1 MNWSTDKT
9 KRNAMKNIFRS
20 FILVFLLSVIV
31 PFAAPSLNPVLAQE
45 QNDPNCIRE
54 VNENSDIWQFRESYV
69 PKKYFPTP
77 EYMVFV
83 DMGVLILILLTGLF
97 LVIKRKPSRYINLLA
112 IFTLVYL
119 GLIRGGCI
127 CPVGVIT
134 NVTIGMITP
143 KLVGLVTLI
152 IFIAPLIIALFAGRV
167 FCSSGCPL
175 GAVQHIFYKKKKHIQ
190 LPPLVNNI
198 VRVVPVLILIATV
211 YFAIKST
218 YFLACQLEPYKAL
231 FFTGK
236 VWFEQ
241 IVGLISGNPM
251 EPKFLSAFGIFSW
264 SYLAVILVIGY
275 WIPRPFCRL
284 LCPYGVLVGFVS
296 IFSFKPRRID
306 AEKCTLCTACQ
317 KICPTQ
323 SIVIDRK
330 NKVTKLSNYNC
341 VQCNL
346 CSDTCKFKAI

>member
-1 MNWSTDKT
+1 
-9 KRNAMKNIFRS
+9 MKHIIKIVTLFVTLTL
-20 FILVFLLSVIV
+20 FVPTLSSVN
-31 PFAAPSLNPVLAQE
+31 SLFAQE
-45 QNDPNCIRE
+45 QCNSNCIRE
-54 VNENSDIWQFRESYV
+54 VDENSDVWQFRESYV
-69 PKKYFPTP
+69 PKQYHPTP

-83 DMGVLILILLTGLF
+83 DMGILILIMLAGLLF
-97 LVIKRKPSRYINLLA
+97 VIKRKPSRYITILA
-112 IFTLVYL
+112 IITLAYL

-152 IFIAPLIIALFAGRV
+152 VFISPLVIALVAGRV

-175 GAVQHIFYKKKKHIQ
+175 GAVQHLFYKKRKHIQ
-190 LPPLVNNI
+190 LPLIVNKI
-198 VRVVPVLILIATV
+198 VRVIPILILVATL

-218 YFLACQLEPYKAL
+218 YFLACRLEPYKAL

-236 VWFEQ
+236 IWFEQ
-241 IVGLISGNPM
+241 AAGLIFGNPM

-264 SYLAVILVIGY
+264 SYLAIVLIVGY

-284 LCPYGVLVGFVS
+284 LCPYGVLVGVVS
-296 IFSFKPRRID
+296 IFSLNPRRID
-306 AEKCTLCTACQ
+306 KEKCTLCTACQ

-330 NKVTKLSNYNC
+330 NTITKLSNYNC

-346 CSDTCKFKAI
+346 CSDTCKTNAI

>member
-1 MNWSTDKT
+1 
-9 KRNAMKNIFRS
+9 MKQIIKIVTIIVTLTLF
-20 FILVFLLSVIV
+20 VPALSSVN
-31 PFAAPSLNPVLAQE
+31 SLFAQE
-45 QNDPNCIRE
+45 QSDPNCIRE
-54 VNENSDIWQFRESYV
+54 VDENSDVWQFRESYV
-69 PKKYFPTP
+69 PKQYHPTP

-83 DMGVLILILLTGLF
+83 DMGILILIMLAGLLF
-97 LVIKRKPSRYINLLA
+97 VIKRKPSLYITILA
-112 IFTLVYL
+112 IITLTYL

-152 IFIAPLIIALFAGRV
+152 VFISPLLIALVAGRI

-175 GAVQHIFYKKKKHIQ
+175 GAVQHLFYKKRKHIQ
-190 LPPLVNNI
+190 LPLVVNKI
-198 VRVVPVLILIATV
+198 VRVIPILILVATV

-236 VWFEQ
+236 TWFEQ
-241 IVGLISGNPM
+241 VAGLIFGNPM

-264 SYLAVILVIGY
+264 SYLVIVLIIGY

-284 LCPYGVLVGFVS
+284 LCPYGVLVGVVS
-296 IFSFKPRRID
+296 VFSLKPRRID
-306 AEKCTLCTACQ
+306 KEKCTLCTACQ

-330 NKVTKLSNYNC
+330 NKITKLSNYNC

-346 CSDTCKFKAI
+346 CSDTCKTNAI

>member
-1 MNWSTDKT
+1 
-9 KRNAMKNIFRS
+9 MKQIIKIVTL
-20 FILVFLLSVIV
+20 ILTLTLFV
-31 PFAAPSLNPVLAQE
+31 PSLSSVNSLYAQE
-45 QNDPNCIRE
+45 QSDPNCIRE
-54 VNENSDIWQFRESYV
+54 VDENSDVWQFRESYV
-69 PKKYFPTP
+69 PKQYHPTP

-83 DMGVLILILLTGLF
+83 DMGILILIMLAGLLF
-97 LVIKRKPSRYINLLA
+97 VIKRKPSRYITILA
-112 IFTLVYL
+112 IITLAYL

-152 IFIAPLIIALFAGRV
+152 VFISPLIIALVAGRV

-175 GAVQHIFYKKKKHIQ
+175 GAVQHLFYKKRKHFQ
-190 LPPLVNNI
+190 LPLIINKI
-198 VRVVPVLILIATV
+198 VRVIPILILVATV

-236 VWFEQ
+236 TWFEQ
-241 IVGLISGNPM
+241 VAGLVFGNPM

-264 SYLAVILVIGY
+264 SYLAIVLIIGY

-284 LCPYGVLVGFVS
+284 LCPYGVLVGVVS
-296 IFSFKPRRID
+296 VFSLKPRRID
-306 AEKCTLCTACQ
+306 KEKCTLCTACQ

-330 NKVTKLSNYNC
+330 NKITKLSNYNC

-346 CSDTCKFKAI
+346 CSDACKFKAI

>member
-1 MNWSTDKT
+1 MDKT
-9 KRNAMKNIFRS
+9 KIRAMKNIFKS
-20 FILVFLLSVIV
+20 LILVFLLSVVAPYAV
-31 PFAAPSLNPVLAQE
+31 PSINLAVAQE
-45 QNDPNCIRE
+45 KSDPNCIRE

-97 LVIKRKPSRYINLLA
+97 LVIKRKPSRYIKFLA

-143 KLVGLVTLI
+143 KLVGMVTLI
-152 IFIAPLIIALFAGRV
+152 VFIAPLIIALFAGRV

-198 VRVVPVLILIATV
+198 VRVVPVLILIATI

-264 SYLAVILVIGY
+264 SYLAVILIIGY

-296 IFSFKPRRID
+296 MFSLKPRRID
-306 AEKCTLCTACQ
+306 SEKCTLCTACQ

-346 CSDTCKFKAI
+346 CSDTCKFKAV

>member
-1 MNWSTDKT
+1 MNWSMDKT
-9 KRNAMKNIFRS
+9 KIRAMKSIFKS
-20 FILVFLLSVIV
+20 LILVFLLSVVAPYAV
-31 PFAAPSLNPVLAQE
+31 PSINPAVAQE
-45 QNDPNCIRE
+45 KNDPNCIRE

-97 LVIKRKPSRYINLLA
+97 LVIKRKPSRYIKFLA

-143 KLVGLVTLI
+143 KLVGMVTLI
-152 IFIAPLIIALFAGRV
+152 VFIAPLIIALFAGRV

-190 LPPLVNNI
+190 LPAWLNNI
-198 VRVVPVLILIATV
+198 VRVVPVLILIATI

-264 SYLAVILVIGY
+264 SYLAVILIIGY

-284 LCPYGVLVGFVS
+284 LLPLRSAGG
-296 IFSFKPRRID
+296 
-306 AEKCTLCTACQ
+306 
-317 KICPTQ
+317 ICLN
-323 SIVIDRK
+323 VF
-330 NKVTKLSNYNC
+330 L
-341 VQCNL
+341 
-346 CSDTCKFKAI
+346 

>member
-1 MNWSTDKT
+1 
-9 KRNAMKNIFRS
+9 MKQIIKIVTIIVTLTLF
-20 FILVFLLSVIV
+20 VPALSSVN
-31 PFAAPSLNPVLAQE
+31 SLFAQE
-45 QNDPNCIRE
+45 QSDPNCIRE
-54 VNENSDIWQFRESYV
+54 VDENSDVWQFRESYV
-69 PKKYFPTP
+69 PKQYHPTP

-83 DMGVLILILLTGLF
+83 DMGILILIMLAGLLF
-97 LVIKRKPSRYINLLA
+97 VIKRKPSRYITILA
-112 IFTLVYL
+112 IITLTYL

-152 IFIAPLIIALFAGRV
+152 VFISPLLIALVAGRI

-175 GAVQHIFYKKKKHIQ
+175 GAVQHLFYKKRKHIQ
-190 LPPLVNNI
+190 LPLVVNKI
-198 VRVVPVLILIATV
+198 VRVIPILILVATV

-236 VWFEQ
+236 TWFEQ
-241 IVGLISGNPM
+241 VAGLVFGNPM

-264 SYLAVILVIGY
+264 SYLVIVLIIGY

-284 LCPYGVLVGFVS
+284 LCPYGVLVGVVS
-296 IFSFKPRRID
+296 VFSLKPRRID
-306 AEKCTLCTACQ
+306 KEKCTLCTACQ

-330 NKVTKLSNYNC
+330 NKITKLSNYNC

-346 CSDTCKFKAI
+346 CSDTCKTNAI

>member
-1 MNWSTDKT
+1 MNLSMNKT
-9 KRNAMKNIFRS
+9 KVADMRNLLKSIT
-20 FILVFLLSVIV
+20 LVLLLSVVV
-31 PFAAPSLNPVLAQE
+31 PFVYPSIAAVYAQE
-45 QNDPNCIRE
+45 QSDPNCIRE
-54 VNENSDIWQFRESYV
+54 VDENSDVWQFRESYV
-69 PKKYFPTP
+69 PKKYNPTP

-83 DMGVLILILLTGLF
+83 DLAVLILIMLAGMFFVL
-97 LVIKRKPSRYINLLA
+97 KRKHSRYIKFLA

-143 KLVGLVTLI
+143 KLVGLATLLV
-152 IFIAPLIIALFAGRV
+152 FISPLVIAFFAGRV

-175 GAVQHIFYKKKKHIQ
+175 GAVQHIFYKKRKHI
-190 LPPLVNNI
+190 LLPLVVNKI
-198 VRVVPVLILIATV
+198 VRVVPILILVATI

-231 FFTGK
+231 FFTGH

-241 IVGLISGNPM
+241 IVALISGNPM

-264 SYLAVILVIGY
+264 SYLALILVVGY

-296 IFSFKPRRID
+296 MFSFNPRKID
-306 AEKCTLCTACQ
+306 NEKCTLCTACQ

-323 SIVIDRK
+323 SILIDRK
-330 NKVTKLSNYNC
+330 NKITKLSNYDC
-341 VQCNL
+341 IQCNL
-346 CSDTCKFKAI
+346 CSDTCKTDAI